1 MFKIRP
7 SVGADT
13 TWLSKWP
20 PSAVSLPPPLTQ
32 AFTCH
37 GKAETIGW
45 LSRNPTADKEAIANF
60 LQLLSSQRAPE
71 NPLESHRRRWK
82 TAADF
87 SGLTQL
93 QLPGVSTL
101 SLSTPLLPWQTQGQP
116 FLWRGTGGS
125 KDTTSTAC
133 VTTVTGELGV
143 IRVVPAPQPVRD
155 TKPGCLSRS
164 PRLPVPHA
172 VCPPFKKCI
181 TFTRAP

>member
-20 PSAVSLPPPLTQ
+20 PSAVSLPPPLIQ

-116 FLWRGTGGS
+116 FLWRGDRGQQGHHQHSLCDNCDWWAGGDLS
-125 KDTTSTAC
+125 RASPTAC
-133 VTTVTGELGV
+133 K
-143 IRVVPAPQPVRD
+143 RHKA
-155 TKPGCLSRS
+155 
-164 PRLPVPHA
+164 RLPLSLA
-172 VCPPFKKCI
+172 TTAC
-181 TFTRAP
+181 APCSVSPV